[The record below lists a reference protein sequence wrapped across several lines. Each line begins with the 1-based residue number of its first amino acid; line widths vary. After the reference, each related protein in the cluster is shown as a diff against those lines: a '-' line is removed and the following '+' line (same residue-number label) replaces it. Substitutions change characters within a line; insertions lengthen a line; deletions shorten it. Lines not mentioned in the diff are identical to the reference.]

1 MEGMTE
7 SLCKVCIPG
16 EEEFMEL
23 TNSMCN
29 NDKEL
34 IKQCTTVSVHRI
46 QARNLG
52 VIFDCFP
59 YISHIQGITET
70 Y

>member
-1 MEGMTE
+1 
-7 SLCKVCIPG
+7 
-16 EEEFMEL
+16 MEL